1 MSWPKLDTTV
11 NLGHVLTIVT
21 ILLTAVGAYNGMIL
35 RLSAAELKI
44 QTLEAQQ
51 TQLYLV
57 VKDIAV
63 LQRDVAVIKD
73 RIERGAPV
81 R

>member
-21 ILLTAVGAYNGMIL
+21 ILLAAVGAYNGMIV
-35 RLSAAELKI
+35 RLSAAELKV
-44 QTLEAQQ
+44 QALEAQQ
-51 TQLYLV
+51 VQLFLV

-63 LQRDVAVIKD
+63 LQRDVAVIRD
-73 RIERGAPV
+73 RLDRQAQ

>member
-21 ILLTAVGAYNGMIL
+21 ILLTAVGAYNGMIV
-35 RLSAAELKI
+35 RLSAAELKV
-44 QTLEAQQ
+44 QALEAQQ
-51 TQLYLV
+51 AQLYLV

-63 LQRDVAVIKD
+63 LQRDVAVIRD
-73 RIERGAPV
+73 RLDRTTP